1 MTITPHDHHG
11 GNDQPLNLFWFLPT
25 GGDGPY
31 LGSTLGHRPADFGYL
46 REIAAAA
53 DRLGFGGVL
62 LPTGNN
68 CLDGWTLGS
77 ALAPATQT
85 LKFLLALRPG
95 ILSPAL
101 AARQSAAFDRIS
113 NGRLLLNIVTGGLP
127 NELAGDG
134 LLLDHDERYDQTYE
148 FLTIWRGL
156 FNGGI
161 DFAGRHLTARNA
173 RLGSFDSVQKPH
185 PPLWFGGSSPAGI
198 EVAAEHVDT
207 YLTWAEPPT
216 MVADKLATVRKSAV
230 ARGRTLDYG
239 LRVHLIVRETDEE
252 AWSAAER
259 LISLLSDATIASAKR
274 QFLEASDSVGQRRQ
288 FELHG
293 GRREKLEVSPNLWA
307 GIGLVRH
314 GVGTAL
320 VGSPQTVAARLR
332 EYQTLGIQTVIASGY
347 PHLEEAYRVA
357 ELLFPELGIG
367 AEGYEPGHDF
377 LGGYGPGR
385 ELMAAPPRAAAE

>member
-1 MTITPHDHHG
+1 MSE
-11 GNDQPLNLFWFLPT
+11 QPPDLFWFLPT

-31 LGSTLGHRPADFGYL
+31 FSSALGHRPADVGYL
-46 REIAAAA
+46 REIAVAA

-77 ALAPATQT
+77 ALPPATQT

-113 NGRLLLNIVTGGLP
+113 GGRLLLNIVTGGLP
-127 NELAGDG
+127 HELADDG
-134 LLLDHDERYDQTYE
+134 LLLDHDERYQQTSE

-156 FNGGI
+156 FAGGI
-161 DFAGRHLTARNA
+161 DFTGHHLTARGA
-173 RLGSFDSVQKPH
+173 HLGSFGRLQKPY
-185 PPLWFGGSSPAGI
+185 PPLWFGGTSPAGI
-198 EVAAEHVDT
+198 EVAADHVDT
-207 YLTWAEPPT
+207 YLTWAEPPA
-216 MVADKLATVRKSAV
+216 MVADKLATVRERAA

-239 LRVHLIVRETDEE
+239 LRVHLIVRETDAE
-252 AWSAAER
+252 AWQATER
-259 LISLLSDATIASAKR
+259 LINRLSGATIASAKR
-274 QFLEASDSVGQRRQ
+274 QFLEHSDSVGQRRQ

-293 GRREKLEVSPNLWA
+293 GSRDKLEVSPNLWA

-320 VGSPQTVAARLR
+320 VGSPQTVAERLR
-332 EYQTLGIQTVIASGY
+332 ESQVLGIRTVIASATRTWKKRTVSRNCSS
-347 PHLEEAYRVA
+347 PSLVSANR
-357 ELLFPELGIG
+357 
-367 AEGYEPGHDF
+367 DTT
-377 LGGYGPGR
+377 
-385 ELMAAPPRAAAE
+385 RAAILSRTIPPIAAE